1 MKDSRFIEL
10 LNLYVDRET
19 TPAEAAE
26 LEAEVERSAARR
38 RVFDQYCRLDR
49 ACTIVL
55 SRSEA
60 VPAPRLAEALA
71 DGDRAEAEFPVQSG
85 GRGRF
90 VFLGG
95 MLAAA
100 AAIAVVFYDRAAT
113 PAPVMNPAPTQ
124 PAVQVAKV
132 PSSPVPTG
140 REATVAL
147 PFGDRAVQTA
157 ATVRPAFAWMKHMEL
172 TAMTPLSDEDLL
184 SVTGTDKSFSS
195 RLSWGLHRETGFA
208 RGGSTRPPTELNAF
222 EVGK

>member
-10 LNLYVDRET
+10 LNLYVDREI
-19 TPAEAAE
+19 TPGEAAE

-38 RVFDQYCRLDR
+38 KVFNQYCRLDR

-55 SRSEA
+55 ARQQT
-60 VPAPRLAEALA
+60 VPTPRLAEALA
-71 DGDRAEAEFPVQSG
+71 EADGTVTELPVSSG

-90 VFLGG
+90 VLLGG

-100 AAIAVVFYDRAAT
+100 AAIAVVFYQRGAT
-113 PAPVMNPAPTQ
+113 PAPGANSTPTS
-124 PAVQVAKV
+124 PTVQVAKV
-132 PSSPVPTG
+132 PTSPVSTG

-147 PFGDRAVQTA
+147 PFGDRSGPTV

-172 TAMTPLSDEDLL
+172 SAMSPLSDEDLL
-184 SVTGTDKSFSS
+184 LAGRADKSFSS
-195 RLSWGLHRETGFA
+195 RLNWGLHRDSGFA